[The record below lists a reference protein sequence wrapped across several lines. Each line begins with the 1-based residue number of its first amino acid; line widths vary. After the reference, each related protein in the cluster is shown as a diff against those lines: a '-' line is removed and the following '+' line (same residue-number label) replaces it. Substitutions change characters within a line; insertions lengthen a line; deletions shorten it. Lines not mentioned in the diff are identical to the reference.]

1 MTKILDSANWL
12 GPVGD
17 TWSAVPI
24 FDFLKIEKTLVG
36 GAWSSTQLLSL
47 TKGGV
52 VERDIESGEGK
63 MPASFEDYQVVKN
76 GDLVLCLFDMDE
88 TPRTVGLS
96 PLDGMITGAY
106 RVAEIDESTVDP
118 RFIEYMFLAIDD
130 AKAFKPIYTGLRKTV
145 GREDLLRQRF
155 ALPDLETQRRIA
167 DYLEKEISEMDA
179 LIDEFEGLAK
189 NLSAR
194 RARLVNRIVEKHA
207 KTQEESGDPWDRHF
221 FKLLVESHFAGD
233 WGSEIGHDEVDLPC
247 VRVADFNRATSSLA
261 EEIPTIRSYSEST
274 YQKKHLVRDDLLVE
288 KSGGGEKTPVGSVV
302 LYEGDSSALCANFI
316 EVIRLRRGQ
325 VPRFWVHMFR
335 ANFVAGETFRFVKQT
350 TGIQNLDMQMFL
362 DQKFVVPPSGKQR
375 EIADELDHEFERMD
389 ALIEEST
396 RLIENLKA
404 RKTALITEV
413 VTGRKEV

>member
-1 MTKILDSANWL
+1 MTKFHPNRLGLIASILQSNVDKKSKPEEPAVELCNYTDVYYNDTITADLDFMKATASPDQVERLRLAEGDVIITKDSETADDIGIPAYVESTHDSLVCGYHLTILRARPEKVFPKFLYYSMLSRETSEYWEKRAN
-12 GPVGD
+12 GVTRVSIPQQTV
-17 TWSAVPI
+17 S
-24 FDFLKIEKTLVG
+24 
-36 GAWSSTQLLSL
+36 SL
-47 TKGGV
+47 T
-52 VERDIESGEGK
+52 I
-63 MPASFEDYQVVKN
+63 P
-76 GDLVLCLFDMDE
+76 
-88 TPRTVGLS
+88 
-96 PLDGMITGAY
+96 
-106 RVAEIDESTVDP
+106 
-118 RFIEYMFLAIDD
+118 
-130 AKAFKPIYTGLRKTV
+130 
-145 GREDLLRQRF
+145 
-155 ALPDLETQRRIA
+155 LPDIETQRRIA
-167 DYLEKEISEMDA
+167 DFLDKEISEMDA
-179 LIDEFEGLAK
+179 LIEEFEGLAK

-194 RARLVNRIVEKHA
+194 RARLVNRIIEKHA
-207 KTQEESGDPWDRHF
+207 ETQEESGDPWDRHS
-221 FKLLVESHFAGD
+221 FKLLVGSHFAGD
-233 WGSEIGHDEVDLPC
+233 WGSDIGHDEVDLPC

-274 YQKKHLVRDDLLVE
+274 YEKKHLVRDDLLVE

-350 TGIQNLDMQMFL
+350 TGIQNLDIQMFL

-375 EIADELDHEFERMD
+375 EIADELDREFERMD